1 MRAKNKVPNLAVPG
15 NGATRLLL
23 HVLSLSLAVPEK
35 HRSVK

>member
-1 MRAKNKVPNLAVPG
+1 MRAKNNMPNLAAPV